1 MGKVLLRNVNEK
13 QTHEFQ
19 NIQID
24 TVIIG
29 NVEEITIDE
38 IKRSLKKMKKGKSPG
53 LGGISVQLLKNAQ
66 EAVLDILRIIINK
79 CLLDEEPP
87 R

>member
-1 MGKVLLRNVNEK
+1 MLTENR
-13 QTHEFQ
+13 HEFQ
-19 NIQID
+19 NIQTD

-29 NVEEITIDE
+29 NVKEITIGE
-38 IKRSLKKMKKGKSPG
+38 IKRSVKKMKNGKSPG
-53 LGGISVQLLKNAQ
+53 LGGIPVELLKNAP
-66 EAVLDILRIIINK
+66 EVLDILRIIFNK